1 MEESAPARQSRDDAL
16 KRIRRCL
23 DDGEVIPTKHFRDK
37 LEELSLSMV
46 EAMYVLRRGLILNEA
61 EFDLRRQHWNYRIEG
76 TEPDGEHLAIV
87 FAFIEDTSGLLIT
100 IFSIEK

>member
-1 MEESAPARQSRDDAL
+1 MEGAAPARYSRDDAL

-37 LEELSLSMV
+37 LEELGLSML
-46 EAMYVLRRGLILNEA
+46 EAMYVLRHGLILNEA
-61 EFDLRRQHWNYRIEG
+61 EFDIRHQQWNYRIEG
-76 TEPDGEHLAIV
+76 TEPEGEHLAVV
-87 FAFIEDTSGLLIT
+87 FTFVEEASGLLIT

>member
-1 MEESAPARQSRDDAL
+1 MPQAAPKRHSRDDAL

-37 LEELSLSMV
+37 LEELGLSMV

-61 EFDLRRQHWNYRIEG
+61 EFDVRHQEWNYRIEG
-76 TEPDGEHLAIV
+76 TEPDGEHVAIV
-87 FAFIEDTSGLLIT
+87 FAFIEDASGLLIT